1 MLTKRKKIIISL
13 IIIAIIASFIV
24 YVYSTSNKVVN
35 PYPMD
40 QNYFLRRGA
49 VNLTLNTIE
58 NEVENEVVEEAP
70 IQEVE
75 KVVEYKGK
83 KIEIPK
89 AVVATTPVEDNE
101 RAQKTGGEKVNVASY
116 EAVGGEWK
124 GIDVSYWQGNI
135 DWKAVANSGIDF
147 AILRVG
153 YRGYSSG
160 KMFEDSTFARNANG
174 AVANGI
180 KIGVYFYSTAIN
192 EEEALQEAAWV
203 CNRIAGYGI
212 TYPVVYDFEDFGKY
226 RCAGLSGS
234 DVTKNA
240 LAFLNYV
247 SSRGYS
253 PMMYANP
260 SDMSKYLSRSS
271 FPMRFWL
278 AHYVKGA
285 PEKKSSYTG
294 SYQMWQYTSQGTVP
308 GIRGGVDMNIAYF
321 GYAKAER
328 PKHTHDYSTFV
339 SSKKEATCTEKGIS
353 IYRCSCGEVSE
364 VEVDIKHNITT
375 RTEGN
380 YEITYCK
387 DCNVEISRKNISTN
401 ANSTNQSNTS
411 VTNTTGNSN
420 TSTNT
425 NTNTNTNSNTNTPTV
440 SNTTQNSNVKNETKS
455 EEAINENQ
463 T

>member
-40 QNYFLRRGA
+40 QNYFLKRGA
-49 VNLTLNTIE
+49 VNIALNTTE
-58 NEVENEVVEEAP
+58 NELENEVVEEEP
-70 IQEVE
+70 VQEVE

-101 RAQKTGGEKVNVASY
+101 RSQKTGGERVNVASY

-135 DWKAVANSGIDF
+135 DWKAVADSGIDF

-160 KMFEDSTFARNANG
+160 KMFEDSTFARNARG
-174 AVANGI
+174 ATANGI

-192 EEEALQEAAWV
+192 EDEALQEAAWV

-226 RCAGLSGS
+226 RCAQLTGA

-247 SSRGYS
+247 SSKGYS

-260 SDMSKYLSRSS
+260 SDMSRYLSRSS
-271 FPMRFWL
+271 FPMKFWL

-285 PEKKSSYTG
+285 PEKKSSYAG

-308 GIRGGVDMNIAYF
+308 GISGGVDMNIAYF
-321 GYAKAER
+321 GFQKAEQ
-328 PKHTHDYSTFV
+328 PKHTHDFSTFV
-339 SSKKEATCTEKGIS
+339 STKKEANCTEKGIN

-364 VEVDIKHNITT
+364 VETDIKHNVATKQ
-375 RTEGN
+375 EGN
-380 YEITYCK
+380 YEITYCL
-387 DCNVEISRKNISTN
+387 DCNIEISRKPISQATN
-401 ANSTNQSNTS
+401 
-411 VTNTTGNSN
+411 
-420 TSTNT
+420 STNT
-425 NTNTNTNSNTNTPTV
+425 NTINTNTV
-440 SNTTQNSNVKNETKS
+440 SNTTHNETIIKNETIIS
-455 EEAINENQ
+455 GTQNENQ

>member
-1 MLTKRKKIIISL
+1 MLTKRKKIILSL
-13 IIIAIIASFIV
+13 ILIAIIASFIV
-24 YVYSTSNKVVN
+24 YVYSTQTKVTN

-49 VNLTLNTIE
+49 VNITLNTTD
-58 NEVENEVVEEAP
+58 NEVENEVIEEESV
-70 IQEVE
+70 QEVE

-89 AVVATTPVEDNE
+89 ATIATAPVEDNE
-101 RAQKTGGEKVNVASY
+101 KSQKTGGEKVSVASY
-116 EAVGGEWK
+116 EALGGEWK

-135 DWKAVANSGIDF
+135 DWKAVADSGIDF

-160 KMFEDSTFARNANG
+160 KMFEDSTFARNARG
-174 AVANGI
+174 AIANGI
-180 KIGVYFYSTAIN
+180 KIGVYFYSAAIN
-192 EEEALQEAAWV
+192 EDEALQEAAWV
-203 CNRIAGYGI
+203 CNRISGYGI

-226 RCAGLSGS
+226 RCAELTGA

-260 SDMSKYLSRSS
+260 SDLSKYISRSS
-271 FPMRFWL
+271 FPMKFWL

-285 PEKKSSYTG
+285 PEKKSSYSG

-308 GIRGGVDMNIAYF
+308 GISGPVDMNIAYF
-321 GYAKAER
+321 GFKKAEQ
-328 PKHTHDYSTFV
+328 PKHTHEFSSFV
-339 SSKKEATCTEKGIS
+339 STKKKPTCTEKGID
-353 IYRCSCGEVSE
+353 IYRCSCGEVEE
-364 VEVDIKHNITT
+364 VETDIKHNIAT
-375 RTEGN
+375 RIEGN
-380 YEITYCK
+380 YEITYCL
-387 DCNVEISRKNISTN
+387 DCSLEISRKPIG
-401 ANSTNQSNTS
+401 SNT
-411 VTNTTGNSN
+411 TNT
-420 TSTNT
+420 TNT
-425 NTNTNTNSNTNTPTV
+425 NTNTNTTTTNTTV
-440 SNTTQNSNVKNETKS
+440 SNTTKNETTVKNETTIV
-455 EEAINENQ
+455 ETPNENQ